1 MVWVWNLRVALTVA
15 KDTVISSTNNIITEF
30 KKVWNFIEKSLNS
43 WAEKWLEK
51 IRKESEVT
59 VVTISKLNNQLWQL
73 QNSLNH
79 TEIWS
84 KRFKELQ
91 NEIKKTEK
99 ELSKAVD
106 TTWIFQKTFWGLQ
119 WFIAGAFA
127 VTWITQLASW
137 IISLWANL
145 EQAQIAFTTML
156 WSWQKANT
164 LLKDLSNF
172 AKTTP
177 FEITWLRD
185 TAKQLLAFWINSEE
199 IIPTLKS
206 LWDVSAGLSV
216 PIEQIAYAY
225 WQVKVAWRLMWWE
238 LMQFTNAWVP
248 LIAELSKNLWIA
260 QSKIKDMVSDWKIW
274 FKDVEEAFRT
284 MSSEWGA
291 FANMMDK
298 QSNSVAWLWSNLKDT
313 ITQLWESI
321 WTTFIPIISSVLQS
335 ILKFTTDFPLLTKTF
350 WILSITLLWLGW
362 VFWIVTPII
371 WAFTGA
377 VSLASIWLLPII
389 WTIWLVLG
397 AVWWLWV
404 GIYALSWWFDEN
416 RKKADE
422 LSDSQKKL
430 NEITSDY
437 TWRVQEAHNKQE
449 ELNKK
454 FIEWSIWNEEYK
466 KSTEANSKALEDMAK
481 NQEVVQEWLDIIQNK
496 QLDYKQKVEMLNKLK
511 LNSSEYSKLISY
523 LQSVQQE
530 TLKAI
535 QLQQQLLKS
544 KIASLKEPTVELKKA
559 SAELNNAY
567 NKVLTTWEWSLS
579 TNRQN
584 NLNFQLENW
593 KFVIKQTQ
601 EQIKAQK
608 EYEKQV
614 KISNEKN
621 SVEIS
626 KYNAELKQLQEQEQ
640 KLVNISRQAQ
650 DLIKKP
656 STSSA
661 WSSWWWSWSWGWSS
675 ESKNK
680 QELDRQTKLLEEK
693 AKKEIESVKKSEL
706 TELEKAK
713 AILKINDD
721 LEKDINVLK
730 SNTIKNDLERAKET
744 VKNEKEKTQ
753 EQANLVKQVYNVYE
767 DKRKKLKETTEKY
780 YKNALDYQNN
790 IDESIWKTQRSLR
803 DLNTEYEKNIK
814 LIELERT
821 KRLNDEK
828 TWTEEKVA
836 ERLLEI
842 EKEKTDLQK
851 ELKDI
856 QKDNA
861 NANVNRINWLSK
873 ETLEAI
879 WKWDLWWVTGDELLK
894 VYEINEKINK
904 LNKEEI
910 EAKKIVNDKVLETK
924 RIYQDSSE
932 IQKIL
937 IDQQKQI
944 AKINEDQDK
953 KINWDAENGQEW
965 IKQKYEKEKAELEEY
980 LRVYDIF
987 LTSKKL
993 TQEQYDKM
1001 IQDERFQKMSNE
1013 EQDLIMKLAKEKILL
1028 TNQKDEIISLEED
1041 VQKAKIALSL
1051 ETTELLK
1058 NDVSDLSNE
1067 YKKLISDIQ
1076 IAINEQKK
1084 LNALKSILSS
1094 DWNKLKAT
1102 YSEWWYTGDGW
1113 KYEPAGIVH
1122 KWEYVV
1128 PQSVISKMPEIVPKL
1143 ETLRQWWSISNDYSK
1158 KIDVWGI
1165 VVQNQADLELFFEK
1179 QKWRL

>member
-1 MVWVWNLRVALTVA
+1 MVWVWNLRVALTVT

-59 VVTISKLNNQLWQL
+59 VVTIAKLNNQLWQL

-106 TTWIFQKTFWGLQ
+106 TTWLFQKALW
-119 WFIAGAFA
+119 WFKWVVAWAFA

-137 IISLWANL
+137 IISLWTNL

-156 WSWQKANT
+156 WSWQKANS
-164 LLKDLSNF
+164 LLKELSNF

-206 LWDVSAGLSV
+206 LWDVSAWLSV

-284 MSSEWGA
+284 MSSEWWA
-291 FANMMDK
+291 FADMMDK

-313 ITQLWESI
+313 ITQLGESI
-321 WTTFIPIISSVLQS
+321 GTTFIPMISSVLQS

-350 WILSITLLWLGW
+350 WILTVSLLWLGW
-362 VFWIVTPII
+362 VLWIVTPII
-371 WAFTGA
+371 WAFTWA

-416 RKKADE
+416 RKKANE

-437 TWRVQEAHNKQE
+437 TWRVQETHNKQE
-449 ELNKK
+449 DLNKK
-454 FIEWSIWNEEYK
+454 FIEWVIWNEEYK
-466 KSTEANSKALEDMAK
+466 KSTEANSKALENMAK

-579 TNRQN
+579 TNRQS
-584 NLNFQLENW
+584 NLNLQMENW
-593 KFVIKQTQ
+593 KIIIKQTQ

-626 KYNAELKQLQEQEQ
+626 KYNTELKQLQEQEQ
-640 KLVNISRQAQ
+640 KLISISRQAQ
-650 DLIKKP
+650 DIIKKP
-656 STSSA
+656 STSSW
-661 WSSWWWSWSWGWSS
+661 WSSGWWSWWWSSWSS

-680 QELDRQTKLLEEK
+680 QELDRQIKLLEEK
-693 AKKEIESVKKSEL
+693 SKKEIELIKKSEL
-706 TELEKAK
+706 SELEKAK
-713 AILKINDD
+713 AIVKINED
-721 LEKDINVLK
+721 LEKNINNLK
-730 SNTIKNDLERAKET
+730 EKSYKNDLELAKET
-744 VKNEKEKTQ
+744 IKNEKEKT
-753 EQANLVKQVYNVYE
+753 EEKAKI
-767 DKRKKLKETTEKY
+767 LKEEYDDYEKLINKLDDTQDKY
-780 YKNALDYQNN
+780 YKNTIKYNEEIDDGIRKINNSLKEQETQYKKN
-790 IDESIWKTQRSLR
+790 ID
-803 DLNTEYEKNIK
+803 
-814 LIELERT
+814 LIEAER
-821 KRLNDEK
+821 KQR
-828 TWTEEKVA
+828 TWEINSSTEEKVA

-856 QKDNA
+856 QKDNP
-861 NANVNRINWLSK
+861 NANLDRWGGLSK
-873 ETLEAI
+873 ESLEAI

-894 VYEINEKINK
+894 VFEINEKIKK
-904 LNKEEI
+904 LTDEE
-910 EAKKIVNDKVLETK
+910 LETKKLVNEEVLKSK
-924 RIYQDSSE
+924 RIYQDSTE
-932 IQKIL
+932 LQRIL
-937 IDQQKQI
+937 INQQEEISRINAEQDDKAKQ
-944 AKINEDQDK
+944 AKE
-953 KINWDAENGQEW
+953 
-965 IKQKYEKEKAELEEY
+965 KYEKEKAELDEY
-980 LRVYDIF
+980 MRIYKVFMTD
-987 LTSKKL
+987 KKL

-1001 IQDERFQKMSNE
+1001 IQDERFQKMSQE
-1013 EQDLIMKLAKEKILL
+1013 EQDLIIKLAKEKISL
-1028 TNQKDEIISLEED
+1028 TEQKDFILWLEDEIN
-1041 VQKAKIALSL
+1041 QAKIDLSKN
-1051 ETTELLK
+1051 TTEILK
-1058 NDVSDLSNE
+1058 ADVSSLSND
-1067 YKKLISDIQ
+1067 YKKLIWEIQ
-1076 IAINEQKK
+1076 TAISKQRE
-1084 LNALKSILSS
+1084 LNSLRNASS
-1094 DWNKLKAT
+1094 NTQWFA
-1102 YSEWWYTGDGW
+1102 EGWYTGDGW

-1143 ETLRQWWSISNDYSK
+1143 ENLRQWWSVSNDYSK
-1158 KIDVWGI
+1158 KIDVWAI
-1165 VVQNQADLELFFEK
+1165 TVQSQVDLELFFDK
-1179 QKWRL
+1179 LKFKL